1 MNPSEDDMK
10 AMRQQFAA
18 QQLETQGM
26 QLAVIEQMWLEL
38 ARVLAERATATQQP
52 PYYDIVLS
60 LFGMGWADRRYRF
73 TRTGEL
79 APRWASEC
87 KASTS

>member
-1 MNPSEDDMK
+1 MVAK
-10 AMRQQFAA
+10 AVDLDKFDYALLQ
-18 QQLETQGM
+18 EM
-26 QLAVIEQMWLEL
+26 QADNQTP

>member
-1 MNPSEDDMK
+1 M
-10 AMRQQFAA
+10 
-18 QQLETQGM
+18 
-26 QLAVIEQMWLEL
+26 
-38 ARVLAERATATQQP
+38 LAERATATQQP